1 MANASRIEGREAVSK
16 TALDKDPVKGASAK
30 PYVTYAPC
38 PDATPEGEL
47 AALTAT
53 YAFVI
58 QAHERK
64 KAAAHIDEDGE
75 EVNQEERR
83 PGRDK

>member
-1 MANASRIEGREAVSK
+1 VETNAKDAKCESARWDAAGDSRVI
-16 TALDKDPVKGASAK
+16 
-30 PYVTYAPC
+30 YAPR
-38 PDATPEGEL
+38 PDAMPEGEL

-64 KAAAHIDEDGE
+64 KAAAPANERRK
-75 EVNQEERR
+75 EVDTEERWQGQDR
-83 PGRDK
+83 

>member
-1 MANASRIEGREAVSK
+1 VETNAKDAKCESARWDAAGDSRVI
-16 TALDKDPVKGASAK
+16 
-30 PYVTYAPC
+30 YAPR

-64 KAAAHIDEDGE
+64 KAVAPATRRQK
-75 EVNQEERR
+75 EVDPEERR
-83 PGRDK
+83 QGQEQ

>member
-1 MANASRIEGREAVSK
+1 VETNAKDAKCESARWDAAGDSRVI
-16 TALDKDPVKGASAK
+16 
-30 PYVTYAPC
+30 YVPR

-64 KAAAHIDEDGE
+64 KAAAPATRRRK
-75 EVNQEERR
+75 EVDPEERR
-83 PGRDK
+83 QGQNQ

>member
-1 MANASRIEGREAVSK
+1 METNA
-16 TALDKDPVKGASAK
+16 KDAKCESARRDAAGDSC
-30 PYVTYAPC
+30 VIYAPR
-38 PDATPEGEL
+38 PEATPEGEL

-64 KAAAHIDEDGE
+64 KAAAPATRSRK
-75 EVNQEERR
+75 EVNPEERR
-83 PGRDK
+83 QGQNQ

>member
-1 MANASRIEGREAVSK
+1 VETNA
-16 TALDKDPVKGASAK
+16 KDAKCKSARRDAAGDLRL
-30 PYVTYAPC
+30 TYSPR

-58 QAHERK
+58 QAHEQK
-64 KAAAHIDEDGE
+64 KAAAPATRTRK
-75 EVNQEERR
+75 EVDPEERR
-83 PGRDK
+83 QGQEQ

>member
-1 MANASRIEGREAVSK
+1 VETNAKDAKCESARWDAAGDSRVI
-16 TALDKDPVKGASAK
+16 
-30 PYVTYAPC
+30 YVPR

-64 KAAAHIDEDGE
+64 KAAAPVNESRKGVDTE
-75 EVNQEERR
+75 EWRQ
-83 PGRDK
+83 GQDQ

>member
-1 MANASRIEGREAVSK
+1 VETNAKDAKCESARWDAASDSRVI
-16 TALDKDPVKGASAK
+16 
-30 PYVTYAPC
+30 YAPR

-64 KAAAHIDEDGE
+64 KAAAP
-75 EVNQEERR
+75 VNESRKGVNSEERR
-83 PGRDK
+83 HGQEQ

>member
-1 MANASRIEGREAVSK
+1 VETNATDTKCEGARWDAAGDSHVI
-16 TALDKDPVKGASAK
+16 
-30 PYVTYAPC
+30 YAPR

-53 YAFVI
+53 YTFVI

-64 KAAAHIDEDGE
+64 KAAAPIDEDGE
-75 EVNQEERR
+75 EMNQEERR
-83 PGRDK
+83 QGRDK